1 MKIINTEALVSSLF
15 VIGFDKIDSILY
27 TYTLGA
33 LTIDNQKTN
42 MFQFENKE
50 LSSTFNKYVDSS
62 SWGFKLKKGYT
73 LDTNISTM
81 KDYNWTLRNLFNK
94 NKDLIKYLRNLD
106 FSEIITKKMESYCI
120 ENESQLDTRFSNK
133 EIELI
138 AHLNLNQGN
147 KKLVKSLKT

>member
-94 NKDLIKYLRNLD
+94 NKDLMKI
-106 FSEIITKKMESYCI
+106 
-120 ENESQLDTRFSNK
+120 
-133 EIELI
+133 
-138 AHLNLNQGN
+138 
-147 KKLVKSLKT
+147 

>member
-27 TYTLGA
+27 TCTLGA
-33 LTIDNQKTN
+33 LAIDNQKLN
-42 MFQFENKE
+42 MFQFENRE

-73 LDTNISTM
+73 LDTNISTV

-94 NKDLIKYLRNLD
+94 NKDLIEYLRNLD
-106 FSEIITKKMESYCI
+106 FSKIITKKMELYGI
-120 ENESQLDTRFSNK
+120 ENESQLDPRFSNK
-133 EIELI
+133 EMELI
-138 AHLNLNQGN
+138 VHLN
-147 KKLVKSLKT
+147 

>member
-15 VIGFDKIDSILY
+15 VIGFDRIDSILY

-62 SWGFKLKKGYT
+62 SWGFKLKEGYT
-73 LDTNISTM
+73 LDTNISTI
-81 KDYNWTLRNLFNK
+81 KDYNWTLRDLFNK
-94 NKDLIKYLRNLD
+94 NKDLIEYLRNFD
-106 FSEIITKKMESYCI
+106 FSKIITKKVELCGI
-120 ENESQLDTRFSNK
+120 ENVSQLDTRFSNK

-138 AHLNLNQGN
+138 AHLNLNQRN
-147 KKLVKSLKT
+147 KEPVKSLKK